1 MKCSEPVLDPETGLP
16 MRFCGTARRCVK
28 TPKGSY
34 WIWIPVAVSSN
45 GRHHRVLPDFLVP
58 YKHYS
63 VQTIESALDN
73 DLDLDRYSLP
83 SDSSVSRWNKWLD
96 KLIVQLR
103 SSLGL
108 EIPPDS
114 LLQQLRVSFRRD
126 VRRALDYD
134 SSSGW
139 VAGIILCLNRPNGFD
154 LGLS

>member
-58 YKHYS
+58 YKHYT

-83 SDSSVSRWNKWLD
+83 SDSSVYRWNKWLD
-96 KLIVQLR
+96 TLIVQLR

-114 LLQQLRVSFRRD
+114 LVQKLRVSFRRD

-139 VAGIILCLNRPNGFD
+139 VAGINLCLNGPNDFD

>member
-83 SDSSVSRWNKWLD
+83 SDSSVYRWNKWLD

-103 SSLGL
+103 IFLKL
-108 EIPPDS
+108 VDPPDS
-114 LLQQLRVSFRRD
+114 LLQKLRVLFRRD
-126 VRRALDYD
+126 VRRAPEYD

-139 VAGIILCLNRPNGFD
+139 VAGINLCLNRPNDFD

>member
-1 MKCSEPVLDPETGLP
+1 
-16 MRFCGTARRCVK
+16 
-28 TPKGSY
+28 
-34 WIWIPVAVSSN
+34 
-45 GRHHRVLPDFLVP
+45 
-58 YKHYS
+58 
-63 VQTIESALDN
+63 
-73 DLDLDRYSLP
+73 
-83 SDSSVSRWNKWLD
+83 RWNKWLD

-139 VAGIILCLNRPNGFD
+139 VAGIILCLNRPNDFD

>member
-83 SDSSVSRWNKWLD
+83 SRISL
-96 KLIVQLR
+96 KLVD
-103 SSLGL
+103 
-108 EIPPDS
+108 PPDS
-114 LLQQLRVSFRRD
+114 LLQQLRVLFRRD
-126 VRRALDYD
+126 VRRAPEYD

-139 VAGIILCLNRPNGFD
+139 VAGINLCLNRPNDFD

>member
-73 DLDLDRYSLP
+73 DLDLDLYSFP

-103 SSLGL
+103 IFLKL
-108 EIPPDS
+108 VDPPDS
-114 LLQQLRVSFRRD
+114 LLQQLRVLFRRD
-126 VRRALDYD
+126 VRRAPKYD

-139 VAGIILCLNRPNGFD
+139 VAGINLCLNGPNDFD

>member
-73 DLDLDRYSLP
+73 DLDLDLYSFP

-103 SSLGL
+103 ISLKL
-108 EIPPDS
+108 VDPPDS
-114 LLQQLRVSFRRD
+114 LLQQLRVLFRRD
-126 VRRALDYD
+126 VRRAPKYD

-139 VAGIILCLNRPNGFD
+139 VAGINLCLNGPNDFD

>member
-45 GRHHRVLPDFLVP
+45 VVP

-83 SDSSVSRWNKWLD
+83 SDSSVYRWNKWLD

-103 SSLGL
+103 IFLKL
-108 EIPPDS
+108 VDPPDS
-114 LLQQLRVSFRRD
+114 LLQQLRVLFRRD
-126 VRRALDYD
+126 VRRAPEYD

-139 VAGIILCLNRPNGFD
+139 VAGINLCLNRPNDFD

>member
-83 SDSSVSRWNKWLD
+83 SDSSVYRWNKWLD

-103 SSLGL
+103 ISLKL
-108 EIPPDS
+108 VDPPDS
-114 LLQQLRVSFRRD
+114 LLQQLRVLFRRD
-126 VRRALDYD
+126 VRRAPKYD

-139 VAGIILCLNRPNGFD
+139 VAGINLCLNGPNDFD